1 MSGATVEQARAIAP
15 DVLRPGWWRRIR
27 GMVFTM
33 AALAV
38 FVAMAIDLQLAPG
51 SFMTGFGK
59 LGRFFGEMFPPSSGG
74 QSVRILKALAETF
87 AMAFAGTVIAALVA
101 LPLGVLGAKTVVSN
115 GVLHFLFRRF
125 LDIFRGVPALVWAL
139 ILVSAFGL
147 GPFAGVVAL
156 ALADIPNLAKLFSE
170 SLENTDP
177 KPLEGVR
184 SAGASPLNVMRY
196 GLAPQFAPVAT
207 SQTLFFLEG
216 NFRNAG
222 VLGIVGA
229 GGVGFELEER
239 IRIFAFDQAAFI
251 ILLYMIAVAGLD
263 SLSRW
268 LRSRLA

>member
-1 MSGATVEQARAIAP
+1 MSELQKQALAIAP
-15 DVLRPGWWRRIR
+15 TAFRPAWPKRLRGL
-27 GMVFTM
+27 
-33 AALAV
+33 AATLVGLAV
-38 FVAMAIDLQLAPG
+38 LTAMAIDLQLAPG
-51 SFMTGFGK
+51 ALAKGFDK
-59 LGRFFGEMFPPSSGG
+59 LGLFLGQMVPPSSGG
-74 QSVRILKALAETF
+74 QTVRILKALAETF

-101 LPLGVLGAKTVVSN
+101 LPLGIVGAKTVVRN
-115 GVLHFLFRRF
+115 GVIHFVFRRF

-147 GPFAGVVAL
+147 GPFAGVIAL
-156 ALADIPNLAKLFSE
+156 ALADIPNLSKLFSE
-170 SLENTDP
+170 SLENADQRP
-177 KPLEGVR
+177 IEGVR
-184 SAGASPLNVMRY
+184 SAGAPPSAVMRF

-251 ILLYMIAVAGLD
+251 ILLYMIAVAALD

-268 LRSRLA
+268 LRMRLA